1 MGVHALYTAATGMDA
16 QLKNIDVI
24 ANNLANVS
32 TVGFRRDR
40 ANFEDLFY
48 QHQALAGATGIG
60 PNPRPSGINIGHGV
74 RLSDTQKIFQTMP
87 PIITDEKTDVA
98 IQDKGNHFFQIEM
111 PDGGIAFTRAGNFH
125 LSAEGRMVTAQ
136 GYPLEGVG
144 ALPEGGVL
152 QVENSGEVFAKV
164 GREDPVLIGQITLAR
179 FINPSG
185 LTPRGENLFDWT
197 AAAGERQDVNPAEF
211 TDVSVLGGAIEGSNV
226 SAIRELIQL
235 IQGQRAYEVNSNVI
249 KTSDEALQIA
259 NNLRS

>member
-48 QHQALAGATGIG
+48 RHQALAGSTGVG

-74 RLSDTQKIFQTMP
+74 RLSDTQKIFQTSP
-87 PIITDEKTDVA
+87 PVITDEKTDAA
-98 IQDKGNHFFQIEM
+98 ILDRGNHFFQVDM
-111 PDGGIAFTRAGNFH
+111 PDGTIAYTRAGNFH
-125 LSAEGRMVTAQ
+125 ISDQGQLVTAQ
-136 GYPLEGVG
+136 GYGVRGVQPL
-144 ALPEGGVL
+144 PPGGVI
-152 QVENSGEVFAKV
+152 QIEKD
-164 GREDPVLIGQITLAR
+164 GRVMSREGIEEPQEIGQLLLAR
-179 FINPSG
+179 FINPAG
-185 LTPRGENLFDWT
+185 LTPRGENLFSWT
-197 AAAGERQDVNPAEF
+197 SAAGEPEEIDAGEF
-211 TDVSVLGGAIEGSNV
+211 TDVTVLGGAVEGSNV

-249 KTSDEALQIA
+249 QTSDEALQIA
-259 NNLRS
+259 NNLRN